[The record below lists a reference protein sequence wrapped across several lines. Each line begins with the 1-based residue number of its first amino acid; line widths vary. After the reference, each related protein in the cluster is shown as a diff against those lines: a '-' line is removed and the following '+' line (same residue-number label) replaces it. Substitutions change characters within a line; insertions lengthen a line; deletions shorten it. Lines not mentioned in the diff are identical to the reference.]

1 MIKQIYL
8 NISNVF
14 RIVDRMKVM
23 QLSKVGILNLY
34 ILADKV
40 GDADIIIKVCA
51 IHFEQTLPS
60 DFVSFVLLHCSIQIT
75 FPLAALVPTYFGCHS
90 LS

>member
-40 GDADIIIKVCA
+40 GDADIYQV
-51 IHFEQTLPS
+51 TL
-60 DFVSFVLLHCSIQIT
+60 
-75 FPLAALVPTYFGCHS
+75 LALFFYIALFK
-90 LS
+90 